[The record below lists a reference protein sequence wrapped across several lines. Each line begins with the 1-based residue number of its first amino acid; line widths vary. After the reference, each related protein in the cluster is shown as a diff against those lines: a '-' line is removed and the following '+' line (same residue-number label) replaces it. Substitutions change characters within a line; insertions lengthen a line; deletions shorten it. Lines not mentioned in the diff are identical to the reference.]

1 MRTITKEMIKIYNLD
16 KWCFMGYK
24 LDKTAT
30 FHHIVK
36 KEHGGKE
43 EIDNGAVL
51 NPFAHQYLHI
61 IEYKDIGTYEAIN
74 RILKVI
80 NEQRDRPTKEQL
92 EIISYLL
99 RMFEEDH
106 SNDKSSKGKRLIRHQ
121 YLDRY
126 Y

>member
-61 IEYKDIGTYEAIN
+61 IEYKDIGTYEPIN

-121 YLDRY
+121 YLDRKY
-126 Y
+126 

>member
-1 MRTITKEMIKIYNLD
+1 MRPITKEMIKVYNLD

-24 LDKTAT
+24 LDKNAT

-61 IEYKDIGTYEAIN
+61 IECKDIRTYESIN
-74 RILKVI
+74 KILKVI
-80 NEQRDRPTKEQL
+80 NEQRDKPTKEQL

-99 RMFEEDH
+99 SMFEKDH
-106 SNDKSSKGKRLIRHQ
+106 IKDKNSKGKRLIRHQ